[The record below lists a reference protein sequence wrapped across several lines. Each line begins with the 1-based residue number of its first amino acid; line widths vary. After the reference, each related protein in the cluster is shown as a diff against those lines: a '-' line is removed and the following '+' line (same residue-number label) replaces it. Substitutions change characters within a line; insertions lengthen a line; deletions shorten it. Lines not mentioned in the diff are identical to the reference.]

1 MGVKVTDSV
10 EEKGTFHMEA
20 VGGGRENGGQRRA
33 PPVHVSPQISNRS
46 LLCACAA
53 PLQASLVPGLGAL
66 VLHTTCAAF
75 CAGPN
80 KVGGPWSWGPRPGS
94 HQPWTRIQQV
104 SGCPMG
110 RARLCWVQQLHSRR
124 QGLWA
129 AVGVELTPL
138 RKWGVSSFCRKG
150 GGCCGKRRERK
161 ESGRL
166 PGGESHLRGPF

>member
-1 MGVKVTDSV
+1 MVG
-10 EEKGTFHMEA
+10 KGGPHLSMCPHRLAT
-20 VGGGRENGGQRRA
+20 G
-33 PPVHVSPQISNRS
+33 PSSVHVQPLCRLHLSLGWE
-46 LLCACAA
+46 LLCCTQ
-53 PLQASLVPGLGAL
+53 PVLPSVL
-66 VLHTTCAAF
+66 VLIRWVDL
-75 CAGPN
+75 G
-80 KVGGPWSWGPRPGS
+80 VGAPRPGS

-110 RARLCWVQQLHSRR
+110 RAQLCWVQQLHSRP